1 MIKKFGYYIFA
12 AFFSLFRLCPL
23 NKDKVFLVATH
34 DDGPEGNI
42 GLMVEYIKKE
52 RAGTK
57 FVYLTKEDGI
67 RKPFSFFFANKD
79 FSGVFFVISSNAE
92 TVMFLLDGV
101 YALNLLTA
109 ILNFPFLIYI
119 CRFFPALHADILYYP
134 GIFQI
139 VFF

>member
-52 RAGTK
+52 RAGIQQSQGSSVVAWNRNYQK
-57 FVYLTKEDGI
+57 VW
-67 RKPFSFFFANKD
+67 
-79 FSGVFFVISSNAE
+79 SGCGSSRGEE
-92 TVMFLLDGV
+92 TG
-101 YALNLLTA
+101 
-109 ILNFPFLIYI
+109 
-119 CRFFPALHADILYYP
+119 
-134 GIFQI
+134 
-139 VFF
+139 